1 MLLAL
6 KRGTTP
12 RMLAITCALG
22 AVLAVFPVYGGT
34 TLLCFV
40 AAIVFRLNVVVIQAV
55 NYALTPVQLL
65 LIVPFMQ
72 VGIALFDLPAKSLE
86 YDGLIDRFKDDSN
99 SVISEFL
106 GALFGG
112 IVVWFFIAIPIFFV
126 LFYLFYF
133 LFSRRNSKSG
143 CNS

>member
-40 AAIVFRLNVVVIQAV
+40 AALLFRLNVVVIQAV

-65 LIVPFMQ
+65 LMVPFMQ
-72 VGIALFDLPAKSLE
+72 VGMDLFDLPAKSLQ
-86 YDGLIDRFKDDSN
+86 YNGLADRFKNDFN
-99 SVISEFL
+99 SVVSEFG
-106 GALFGG
+106 GALLGG
-112 IVVWFFIAIPIFFV
+112 IVVWLVIAIPVFFV
-126 LFYLFYF
+126 LFYVFQF
-133 LFSRRNSKSG
+133 FFSKRYSKTGS
-143 CNS
+143 SS

>member
-1 MLLAL
+1 
-6 KRGTTP
+6 
-12 RMLAITCALG
+12 MLAITCALG

-72 VGIALFDLPAKSLE
+72 VGIALFDLPAKSLQ
-86 YDGLIDRFKDDSN
+86 YNGLADRFQDDFS
-99 SVISEFL
+99 SLISEFG
-106 GALFGG
+106 GALLGG
-112 IVVWFFIAIPIFFV
+112 IVVWLVIAIPAFFV
-126 LFYLFYF
+126 LFYVFYF
-133 LFSRRNSKSG
+133 ILKTVQ
-143 CNS
+143 